1 MVKDEYL
8 SLLADISKCQKCPL
22 AKSRTNAVPGEGPLT
37 ARVMFVGEAPG
48 RKEDEEGRP
57 FVGAA
62 GKLLTTLLES
72 IGVRRNDVYITNV
85 VKCRPPE
92 NREPIDEEIR
102 TCNPFLR
109 KQIEIIRPRAIVAL
123 GRVAGKTLYE
133 MAGLKWISVEN
144 ARRSVVR
151 AKIQDLDIKIAVT
164 YHPAAALYNPQLRS
178 ELESDFKNVISKLF
192 LDESRRRTLEDFF
205 LTLEPS

>member
-102 TCNPFLR
+102 ACNPFLR